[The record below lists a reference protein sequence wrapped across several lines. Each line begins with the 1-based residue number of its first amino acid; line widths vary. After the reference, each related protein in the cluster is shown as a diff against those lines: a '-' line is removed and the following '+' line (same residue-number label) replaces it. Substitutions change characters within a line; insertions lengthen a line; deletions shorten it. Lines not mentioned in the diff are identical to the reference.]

1 MYLTIYNY
9 TMICIQIVIVCIC
22 SEWTSP
28 LGIKIGVQKIVP
40 WGIFITFFLPFSIS
54 FGATDD
60 IIMADRTTKMTTYPY
75 PSPGTGPQ

>member
-1 MYLTIYNY
+1 
-9 TMICIQIVIVCIC
+9 MICIQIVIVCIC

-40 WGIFITFFLPFSIS
+40 RGIFITFFLPFSIS

-60 IIMADRTTKMTTYPY
+60 IIMADRATKMTTYPY
-75 PSPGTGPQ
+75 PSPGTGPPIPNNWK